1 MAQASAP
8 DGADPFLLDL
18 PCGIEAVDQARLR
31 LGAFLEQF
39 SVCPAVINRI
49 EVVLEELVSNVARH
63 SAQATSIRVAA
74 NADESE
80 VRIAVSDDGAAFN
93 PLERAEPKAFEDVSS
108 AKLGGLGIP
117 LVKRLTKSARYA
129 RNDGR
134 NEVSVAFA
142 RD

>member
-8 DGADPFLLDL
+8 AGADPFLLDL
-18 PCGIEAVDQARLR
+18 PCGIDAVEQARSR
-31 LGAFLEQF
+31 LGAFLRQF
-39 SVCPAVINRI
+39 SVCPTVINRI

-63 SAQATSIRVAA
+63 SDQATSIRIAA
-74 NADESE
+74 DADESE
-80 VRIAVSDDGAAFN
+80 VRLAVSDNGAAFN
-93 PLERAEPKAFEDVSS
+93 PLERADPKAFEDVGS

-129 RNDGR
+129 RTDGR
-134 NEVSVAFA
+134 NEVAVAFA